1 MKQTAVEWL
10 VNELTVVDK
19 GCINKTY
26 SHINKTIAGRHL
38 VEIFDQAKEMDKQQK
53 KDAFISA
60 REYIHTT
67 MFKYE
72 NAEQYYEET
81 YGK

>member
-10 VNELTVVDK
+10 EKKLHRLGLSSFLVEE
-19 GCINKTY
+19 CIN
-26 SHINKTIAGRHL
+26 
-38 VEIFDQAKEMDKQQK
+38 QAKEMDKQQK

-81 YGK
+81 YGKETEKQS

>member
-10 VNELTVVDK
+10 AEQYTQGN
-19 GCINKTY
+19 Y
-26 SHINKTIAGRHL
+26 SWE
-38 VEIFDQAKEMDKQQK
+38 VYEQAKEMDKQQK

-81 YGK
+81 YGKETEKQS